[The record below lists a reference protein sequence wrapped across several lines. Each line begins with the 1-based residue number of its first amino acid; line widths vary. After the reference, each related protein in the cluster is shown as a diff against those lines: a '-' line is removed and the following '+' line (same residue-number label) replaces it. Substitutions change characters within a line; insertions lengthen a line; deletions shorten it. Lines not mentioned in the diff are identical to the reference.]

1 MKKKKVSPARADDLV
16 RSVFVGRSVLK
27 NKLYARIDKL
37 AFVSTLCEKADNSV
51 LWNRIFGLS
60 ECGRYQ
66 IKKRKAGKQ
75 ECSGLYQSVI
85 EVRQNGSS
93 KDHPLLMAIYFK
105 PTAKKTRK
113 RGTDGMVYHERG
125 AIRFEFSP
133 QHYKSDEITNFIL
146 WLGEK
151 SQLGDMLYQLL
162 KNAWITRIDYALD
175 IVGMYLHDYYLSL
188 SGAST
193 GEVYDPDNGM
203 HGLRIGN
210 ANLIASCYEK
220 VDVRELSQK
229 EFKRASLLE
238 LDFNEYRDFLRIE
251 LRLLPRK
258 GDLRLG
264 SLNHM
269 ENLPKRLAFYNKA
282 LRKDKRLDPMFASL
296 LDQGM
301 SIPQARCVYK
311 PSSVVNGKAVSTN
324 KKQAMK
330 RLERCLK
337 KHQVRLFDAECLW
350 NNLSKVIDK
359 IGIVG
364 MPQYWDEKIRNKWLE
379 KRR

>member
-1 MKKKKVSPARADDLV
+1 
-16 RSVFVGRSVLK
+16 
-27 NKLYARIDKL
+27 
-37 AFVSTLCEKADNSV
+37 
-51 LWNRIFGLS
+51 
-60 ECGRYQ
+60 
-66 IKKRKAGKQ
+66 
-75 ECSGLYQSVI
+75 
-85 EVRQNGSS
+85 
-93 KDHPLLMAIYFK
+93 
-105 PTAKKTRK
+105 
-113 RGTDGMVYHERG
+113 
-125 AIRFEFSP
+125 
-133 QHYKSDEITNFIL
+133 
-146 WLGEK
+146 
-151 SQLGDMLYQLL
+151 
-162 KNAWITRIDYALD
+162 
-175 IVGMYLHDYYLSL
+175 
-188 SGAST
+188 
-193 GEVYDPDNGM
+193 M